1 MAFGESFLLLQNEA
15 YLIESC
21 LMHGLQSLRNADLS
35 QKGNFY
41 TAFFQLSIGLE
52 RLMKIALIIDHMAK
66 NKHAAPDPSAIRSYG
81 HDLKKLF
88 NQVHSIKSSSSP
100 HPLDAI
106 APGSLE
112 HDILIFLGEFAHSS
126 GRYFNLNRLA
136 TKTPT
141 HDPLAKWNEILFRIL
156 KDDVPKRTT
165 KRIMRE
171 SQSLASSMPTNAMV
185 VIVHDLRGQMLDFEG
200 MVAVGRFHSAAAPYA
215 VLRVFGLLRPL
226 REMLVDVGDM
236 ALYGTK
242 GVSKATMPVP
252 AMSEFLIFLL
262 HERRDILR
270 KRRWP

>member
-1 MAFGESFLLLQNEA
+1 MFSESFLLLQNEA
-15 YLIESC
+15 YLIEMC
-21 LMHGLQSLRNADLS
+21 LLHGLQSLRNAELS
-35 QKGNFY
+35 KKGNFY

-52 RLMKIALIIDHMAK
+52 RLMKVTLIIDYMAK
-66 NKHAAPDPSAIRSYG
+66 HKHATPDSSVIRSYG

-88 NQVHSIKSSSSP
+88 DQVHSIKSSSSP

-106 APGSLE
+106 APGGLE

-126 GRYFNLNRLA
+126 GRYFNLDRLS
-136 TKTPT
+136 KKSP
-141 HDPLAKWNEILFRIL
+141 HGDPLAKWNEILFRIL

-165 KRIMRE
+165 NRIMRE
-171 SQSLASSMPTNAMV
+171 SQALASAMPTNAMV

-200 MVAVGRFHSAAAPYA
+200 MVAVGRFHYAAAPYA
-215 VLRVFGLLRPL
+215 VLRMFGLLRPL
-226 REMLVDVGDM
+226 REMLVDVADT

-242 GVSKATMPVP
+242 GVSKANMPVP

-262 HERRDILR
+262 HERQDILR